1 MLRNSFIKNNQFF
14 LQNIKFIS
22 LLFILTIKWTIQL
35 QQIFLIVM
43 GILLFHET
51 DIKKVNLNI
60 RQ

>member
-1 MLRNSFIKNNQFF
+1 MLQNSFINNNQYS
-14 LQNIKFIS
+14 LQNIIFIS

-35 QQIFLIVM
+35 QPILLIVM

-51 DIKKVNLNI
+51 DIKEVNLNI